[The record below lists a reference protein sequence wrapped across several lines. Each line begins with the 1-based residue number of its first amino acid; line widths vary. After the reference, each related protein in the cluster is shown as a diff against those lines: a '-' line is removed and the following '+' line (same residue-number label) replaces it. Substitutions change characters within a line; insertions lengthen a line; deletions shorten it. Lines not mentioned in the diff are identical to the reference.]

1 MYTLASM
8 DGMLSACIKS
18 TVCMFYILQVMN
30 YSLMIIEELFTAT
43 SSIVGDVSSMLSV
56 SSKTCK
62 D

>member
-1 MYTLASM
+1 ME
-8 DGMLSACIKS
+8 GMLGACIKA